1 MATKKKLVDCDAK
14 TAALEKQVDVILI
27 VIVMMLQGYDGTGQG
42 YGYGNMTRDVC

>member
-27 VIVMMLQGYDGTGQG
+27 VIVMMLQG
-42 YGYGNMTRDVC
+42 